1 MRRLIPDRIEV
12 YLAVWNNVAVSYG
25 LEAIPFDKKQEDDLE
40 AIQIVLGRRILGGIP
55 FRA

>member
-25 LEAIPFDKKQEDDLE
+25 LEAIPFDKRQEDDLE
-40 AIQIVLGRRILGGIP
+40 AI
-55 FRA
+55 

>member
-55 FRA
+55 FRT